1 MAALGTWEARGV
13 CYGGGEVATEHV
25 LDLDRGMYCP
35 PEVITSVV
43 LFLSVT

>member
-1 MAALGTWEARGV
+1 MAALETWEVRGV
-13 CYGGGEVATEHV
+13 GHGGGEVATEHV

-43 LFLSVT
+43 LFLSFT